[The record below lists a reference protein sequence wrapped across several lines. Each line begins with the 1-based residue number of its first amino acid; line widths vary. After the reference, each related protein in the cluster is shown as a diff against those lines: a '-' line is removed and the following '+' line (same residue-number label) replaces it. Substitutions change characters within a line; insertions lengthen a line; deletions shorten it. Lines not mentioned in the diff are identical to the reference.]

1 MTKLTQEQ
9 LQTIE
14 DAFNSLPEDMRTG
27 RYRNMEGIGE
37 QLASGAETIFY
48 MTRGEDIID
57 DGKININYE
66 IKSMKVKVKLKMDVI
81 TSLEVLQVLDGA
93 TAGYSKEYAPER
105 IVRLR
110 EVMEQLNYEKL
121 SARYDDI

>member
-1 MTKLTQEQ
+1 MTQEQ
-9 LQTIE
+9 IKTLE

-48 MTRGEDIID
+48 MRRGEDTIN

-66 IKSMKVKVKLKMDVI
+66 IKSMQAKVKLKMDVI

-110 EVMEQLNYEKL
+110 EVMEQLVYCRDNLKT
-121 SARYDDI
+121 S